1 MPIVKTI
8 LNVNLRGARTSTR
21 SVIMESLNINFIPPR
36 LYVACTESIFDYSQ
50 KQSACLWKLRKAW
63 SYQDKNILLCHMI
76 YIRFKNQL
84 RHFLFFKSFSSVRRT
99 LAQICDGP
107 LFNGISNYVNMSKN
121 CKHRHCVS
129 KHTMDHVLVC
139 LFQLYKKI
147 EILIT
152 RLNSCWRSC
161 NAQFTTGHFTKV
173 LLLIMS
179 VISSLRLQAISSL
192 DEVNCCYEN
201 ILAVRKSLSD
211 VRTWIPSNITLPVTL
226 NQQTKVTP
234 ANVENHAINK
244 ESDEQVQNENTLLDG
259 SVSVTEVS
267 PSSDAYYDSHT
278 RDKFIVKK
286 DKKVAKFSCDT
297 QRSLA
302 SILPRRPQGKQGD
315 LLSALL
321 NFR

>member
-1 MPIVKTI
+1 
-8 LNVNLRGARTSTR
+8 
-21 SVIMESLNINFIPPR
+21 MESLNINFIPPR
-36 LYVACTESIFDYSQ
+36 LYIACTESIFDYSQ
-50 KQSACLWKLRKAW
+50 KQSTCLWKLRKAW
-63 SYQDKNILLCHMI
+63 SYQDENILLCHMI

-107 LFNGISNYVNMSKN
+107 LFNSGIANYVNMTKH
-121 CKHRHCVS
+121 CKHGHCVS
-129 KHTMDHVLVC
+129 KHTIDHVLVC

-152 RLNSCWRSC
+152 RLNCCWRSC

-211 VRTWIPSNITLPVTL
+211 MRTWIPSNITLPVTL

-234 ANVENHAINK
+234 ANEENHAINK
-244 ESDEQVQNENTLLDG
+244 KSDEQVQGENTLLDG
-259 SVSVTEVS
+259 NRRSVTEVFAN
-267 PSSDAYYDSHT
+267 SDAYCDSHT
-278 RDKFIVKK
+278 RDKFSVKK
-286 DKKVAKFSCDT
+286 DKIVTKFSCDT

-302 SILPRRPQGKQGD
+302 SILPRRPQGKQVD